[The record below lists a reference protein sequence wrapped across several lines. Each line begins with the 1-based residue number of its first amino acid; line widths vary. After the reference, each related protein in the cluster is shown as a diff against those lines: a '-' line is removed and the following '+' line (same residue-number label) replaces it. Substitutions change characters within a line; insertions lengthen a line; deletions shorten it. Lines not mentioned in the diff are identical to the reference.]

1 MGTTLASVPSCT
13 SLSPLWK
20 ASTNTLQKANNNI
33 FLSLSSIINGRSE
46 NHEHLIRHCRAD
58 RLLAESDYNDIKF
71 VTSQTWEIL
80 ETISRIRGWPLETS
94 WESGAPEEQEAWG
107 TVRRLEA
114 NFGVFL
120 KGGHKDVPPKRNRKL
135 RKQLESYPSDEEG
148 SENE

>member
-1 MGTTLASVPSCT
+1 M
-13 SLSPLWK
+13 
-20 ASTNTLQKANNNI
+20 
-33 FLSLSSIINGRSE
+33 
-46 NHEHLIRHCRAD
+46 
-58 RLLAESDYNDIKF
+58 LAESDYNDIRF

-94 WESGAPEEQEAWG
+94 WESDAPEEQEAWG

-114 NFGVFL
+114 NFAEFL

-135 RKQLESYPSDEEG
+135 RKQLESYPSDEES